1 MPDSAQPLTPRLCD
15 LAPDCL
21 SSLIPHHLAL
31 FQPFGTAFISSNVPF
46 PDSGPDFCLLDHL
59 SCPSS
64 YFADSSYLPV
74 LFDPVLGQHDL
85 LGKAP
90 DWVVLLA
97 HSVSPSPLRAWSDN
111 CLVCHPFPSM
121 AHSAWYVVDVKVK
134 VSQSCLTL
142 CDPVD
147 YTFHG
152 ILQARILEW
161 VAFPF
166 SEDLSNPGNEPRS
179 SALQVGYLPAEPPMV
194 CHKC

>member
-1 MPDSAQPLTPRLCD
+1 M
-15 LAPDCL
+15 
-21 SSLIPHHLAL
+21 
-31 FQPFGTAFISSNVPF
+31 PF
-46 PDSGPDFCLLDHL
+46 PDSCPDSCLLDHL

-64 YFADSSYLPV
+64 YLADSSYLPV
-74 LFDPVLGQHDL
+74 LFDPVSDQYDL

-111 CLVCHPFPSM
+111 CLICHPFPSM

-134 VSQSCLTL
+134 VAQSCLTL

-166 SEDLSNPGNEPRS
+166 SEDLSNPGLLHCRWIIYQLSHLWCAISVES
-179 SALQVGYLPAEPPMV
+179 ISWI
-194 CHKC
+194 